1 MIKYDKLSLI
11 RSVQYF
17 NDYDQD
23 DKDTSLLYLGEEL
36 VENAKRLDKFLSD
49 EDGGFDQDNDK
60 HVKLF
65 AKIDQL
71 NEELY
76 NLVG

>member
-1 MIKYDKLSLI
+1 MKYDKLSLI
-11 RSVQYF
+11 RSIQYF

-23 DKDTSLLYLGEEL
+23 DKDTTLLYLGEEL

-49 EDGGFDQDNDK
+49 EDGGFDQDNDR

>member
-1 MIKYDKLSLI
+1 MKYDKLSLI

-17 NDYDQD
+17 NDYEQD

-36 VENAKRLDKFLSD
+36 VRNAERLDKFLSD
-49 EDGGFDQDNDK
+49 EDGGFDQDNDR

>member
-1 MIKYDKLSLI
+1 MMKYDKLSLI

-23 DKDTSLLYLGEEL
+23 DKDTTLLYLGEEL

-49 EDGGFDQDNDK
+49 EDGGFDQDNDR

>member
-1 MIKYDKLSLI
+1 MKYDKLSLI

-17 NDYDQD
+17 NDYEQD
-23 DKDTSLLYLGEEL
+23 DKDTSLQYLGEEL
-36 VENAKRLDKFLSD
+36 VRNAERLDKFLSD

-71 NEELY
+71 NEELES
-76 NLVG
+76 LLG

>member
-1 MIKYDKLSLI
+1 MMKYDKLSLI

-17 NDYDQD
+17 NDYEQD

-36 VENAKRLDKFLSD
+36 VRNAERLDKFLSD

-71 NEELY
+71 NEELES
-76 NLVG
+76 LLG

>member
-1 MIKYDKLSLI
+1 MMKYDKLSLI

-36 VENAKRLDKFLSD
+36 VANAGRLDKFLSD

-71 NEELY
+71 NEELED
-76 NLVG
+76 LLG

>member
-1 MIKYDKLSLI
+1 MKYDKLSLI
-11 RSVQYF
+11 RSIQYF

-36 VENAKRLDKFLSD
+36 VENSKRLDKFLSD

-71 NEELY
+71 NEELAS
-76 NLVG
+76 LLG